1 MQDQVAGAAAA
12 AAAATGRVAL
22 VAEATGHVGQAVL
35 AALLIDKRYQAAHCV
50 GRRPVA
56 VQHPK
61 LVSHVVDFN
70 HLTSIPGLDHVDDV
84 LIALG
89 TTIKAAGSQQA
100 FKAVDFEAI
109 LAVAGVFK
117 RLGATKLGV
126 ISAMGA
132 AAASRVFTTAS
143 KVKWKQRW
151 ANWAPAL

>member
-1 MQDQVAGAAAA
+1 M
-12 AAAATGRVAL
+12 
-22 VAEATGHVGQAVL
+22 
-35 AALLIDKRYQAAHCV
+35 

-56 VQHPK
+56 VQHPR
-61 LVSHVVDFN
+61 LVSQVVDFN

-132 AAASRVFTTAS
+132 DAASRVFYKRIKGEMEA
-143 KVKWKQRW
+143 
-151 ANWAPAL
+151 ALGQLGYSALTIARPLPVL